1 MKLLGIRRFGKRHE
15 SPWQVKALAVDVS
28 GWAGSEL
35 VVSGVLDY
43 VQDGEQRSI
52 RLTMTPATLQIFDV
66 ELQRVGKSVAQRLL
80 VSQVMKHWGW
90 ERLELL
96 AQTGHMAPKE
106 GLFLEFATSAPGAEA
121 QRLLELSGL
130 IRTRRI

>member
-43 VQDGEQRSI
+43 VQAGEQRSI
-52 RLTMTPATLQIFDV
+52 RLTMTPATLQIFDA

-96 AQTGHMAPKE
+96 AQTGH
-106 GLFLEFATSAPGAEA
+106 
-121 QRLLELSGL
+121 
-130 IRTRRI
+130 

>member
-1 MKLLGIRRFGKRHE
+1 
-15 SPWQVKALAVDVS
+15 VDLS

-43 VQDGEQRSI
+43 LQDGEQRSI
-52 RLTMTPATLQIFDV
+52 RLTMTSATIQIFDA

-106 GLFLEFATSAPGAEA
+106 GLFLEFTTSAPGSEA
-121 QRLLELSGL
+121 QRLLELSGI